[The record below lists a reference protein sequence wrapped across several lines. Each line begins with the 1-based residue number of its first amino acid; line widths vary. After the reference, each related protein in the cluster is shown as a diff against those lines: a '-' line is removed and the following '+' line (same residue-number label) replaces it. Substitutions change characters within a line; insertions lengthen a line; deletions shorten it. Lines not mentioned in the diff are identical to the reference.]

1 MLNRCLSVG
10 AVVAAV
16 AAVVVACLDDYDDAY
31 WAGAAAI
38 CSQLTGQA
46 GRLSP
51 EGVCEVAVDG
61 VFLRPRVD
69 IRRPLEAAP

>member
-16 AAVVVACLDDYDDAY
+16 VAAGVAYLDDFDEGYD
-31 WAGAAAI
+31 AGAQAI
-38 CSQLTGQA
+38 CSQLTGRA
-46 GRLSP
+46 GRVSP

-69 IRRPLEAAP
+69 IRRPVEGSP